1 MNARMP
7 ARRGALAI
15 SLLSMAA
22 ACGGPPAAEDGPP
35 EADAAAVDTRQ
46 GGAVAWVR
54 QLGGRGYEFVQDL
67 ATSPHGTT
75 LLTIVGDT
83 GPMGVPVDLGLV
95 RLRPDRS
102 VAWSRQVHGITDQT
116 TWLSVGADRSG
127 AVIVSFHFDC
137 QVGQTCVDLGR
148 GQAAGSVLARFDRNG
163 RLLWQRAI
171 QADMGLSEIAV
182 DPQGNAAVAVF
193 RGDAGTASGT
203 HVVAYDARGNRKFDV
218 AVPFPV
224 FDPYPVL
231 LAYDDAGNLAVGDW
245 GSLTIASLDP
255 RRGLPRWTA
264 HLGGAGA
271 RGGIRAIGTTA
282 KGTVVAVAG
291 FTGGPIAWGS
301 SRSASA
307 SGTFVAVAEGDGRPR
322 LGWEVGR
329 SVGAAA
335 VDPAGRLAL
344 LTAAAGEECS
354 PRLER
359 WNLVGRRLWERPLS
373 TCTGYVFTNALGI
386 DPRTHDVQ
394 AAGAMGGTVDLGRGP
409 ITSRG
414 DLDGFVLDVRP

>member
-1 MNARMP
+1 MNAHIAAWRELV
-7 ARRGALAI
+7 AV
-15 SLLSMAA
+15 SLLSVAV
-22 ACGGPPAAEDGPP
+22 ACGGPPTAGEDGPA
-35 EADAAAVDTRQ
+35 ADAAAVDTRQ
-46 GGAVAWVR
+46 GGTTAWVR

-67 ATSPHGTT
+67 ATSPRGTT

-102 VAWSRQVHGITDQT
+102 VAWSRQFHGITDQT
-116 TWLSVGADRSG
+116 TWLSIGADRSG
-127 AVIVSFHFDC
+127 AVVVSFHFDC
-137 QVGQTCVDLGR
+137 QVGRTCVDLGR

-163 RLLWQRAI
+163 RLEWQRAI
-171 QADMGLSEIAV
+171 QADMSVSEVAV

-224 FDPYPVL
+224 FDPYPVV
-231 LAYDDAGNLAVGDW
+231 LAYDEAGNLAVGDW

-255 RRGLPRWTA
+255 RRGLQRWMTS
-264 HLGGAGA
+264 LGGAGA

-291 FTGGPIAWGS
+291 FTGGPIVWGS
-301 SRSASA
+301 SRSASS
-307 SGTFVAVAEGDGRPR
+307 SGTFVAVAERDGRPR

-354 PRLER
+354 TRLER
-359 WNLVGRRLWERPLS
+359 WDLTGKRLWARPLS

-386 DPRTHDVQ
+386 DPRAHDVQ
-394 AAGAMGGTVDLGRGP
+394 AAGAMGGTVDFGRGP
-409 ITSRG
+409 IASRG